1 MNKKLQLILAS
12 ASPRRSEILTSL
24 GIDFRVL
31 VSDADE
37 NSDAT
42 DAGARVEDISR
53 AKCLAVVDSLGG
65 IGNVGKE
72 KMVLAADTLVVC
84 DGEFMGKPKDEE
96 DAARMLK
103 MLSGREHFVVTGF
116 AVCFDGR
123 IEVGHEKTIVRFA
136 EMTYADIQTYIDGGE
151 PFGKAGA
158 YAIQG
163 RGARYI
169 EGIEGD
175 YFNVVGLPAHRIF
188 DFVRNTFGVEL

>member
-1 MNKKLQLILAS
+1 MNKDFQLILAS

-42 DAGARVEDISR
+42 EAGARVEDISR
-53 AKCLAVVDSLGG
+53 AKCLAVVQSLGG
-65 IGNVGKE
+65 IAGVGKE

-84 DGEFMGKPKDEE
+84 DGEFMGKPKDEA
-96 DAARMLK
+96 DAARMLN
-103 MLSGREHFVVTGF
+103 MLSGKEHFVVTGF
-116 AVCFDGR
+116 AVCYGGR
-123 IEVGHEKTIVRFA
+123 IEVGHEKTLVRFA
-136 EMTYADIQTYIDGGE
+136 KMTHEDIQTYIARGE

-163 RGARYI
+163 HGARYI

-188 DFVRNTFGVEL
+188 DFVRKTFGVEL

>member
-1 MNKKLQLILAS
+1 MNKNIDLILAS

-37 NSDAT
+37 NSNAT
-42 DAGARVEDISR
+42 DAGKHVEDIAR
-53 AKCLAVVDSLGG
+53 AKCEAVANSLGG
-65 IGNVGKE
+65 VDALKDST
-72 KMVLAADTLVVC
+72 MVLAADTLVVL
-84 DGEFMGKPKDEE
+84 DGEFMGKPADAS
-96 DAARMLK
+96 DAAK
-103 MLSGREHFVVTGF
+103 MLAGLSDREHFVVTGI

-123 IEVGHEKTIVRFA
+123 IETAHEKTFVRFA
-136 EMTYADIQTYIDGGE
+136 KMTDADIKNYVDSGE

-169 EGIEGD
+169 AGIDGD
-175 YFNVVGLPAHRIF
+175 YFNVVGLPAHKVF
-188 DFVRNTFGVEL
+188 ELVREKFGVEL